1 MASHLQKYRLYL
13 KRTEEDPTLTD
24 ADADTGGHCAA
35 PSFVESGANAD
46 DALGKAKAMPAP
58 AAHEAGER
66 SMETSVDVCA
76 LETASDADCNKWG
89 ALSACPC
96 AAGNSDVEASFSDA
110 ALVSAPTPAPQMA
123 TSSSSYKMFVK
134 AHTQEVRDA
143 NPGLGQIAVFTKVAE
158 LWKVA
163 PENPEVR
170 QRGGLAVK
178 DGIATTRVDE
188 RLLALEARMEARMQ
202 SYVKRLEASEMEVFR
217 LKARVRE
224 LEGAAGAEA
233 NDGASD
239 SCAADLPRACSH
251 CGKSADEVKREGGKL
266 RLCARCNDLATRYCC
281 RECQVAHWPAHKV
294 NCRRLTKTASADR

>member
-96 AAGNSDVEASFSDA
+96 ATGNSDVEASF
-110 ALVSAPTPAPQMA
+110 
-123 TSSSSYKMFVK
+123 
-134 AHTQEVRDA
+134 
-143 NPGLGQIAVFTKVAE
+143 
-158 LWKVA
+158 
-163 PENPEVR
+163 
-170 QRGGLAVK
+170 
-178 DGIATTRVDE
+178 
-188 RLLALEARMEARMQ
+188 
-202 SYVKRLEASEMEVFR
+202 
-217 LKARVRE
+217 
-224 LEGAAGAEA
+224 
-233 NDGASD
+233 
-239 SCAADLPRACSH
+239 
-251 CGKSADEVKREGGKL
+251 
-266 RLCARCNDLATRYCC
+266 
-281 RECQVAHWPAHKV
+281 
-294 NCRRLTKTASADR
+294 